1 MVIGVAIFP
10 IRTDWK
16 GLYHYLTAV
25 FLESNYE
32 MSSSHHDMDAETNR
46 TSRHSPDLS
55 RSEESSNTALPLKNI
70 AKSGAGANICQVFA
84 IVLLLLLQTLAQKW
98 EISNVNWRRQLW
110 LWKVDY
116 KDWRVRIKTYLK
128 SYCLCDVRIYLFFFL
143 ELVSQTLH
151 ACIRNG
157 IQEIWRPGQ
166 TWSLCAG
173 ARQNGAS
180 SSPAHWCRVRR
191 QAQNTF
197 TASAELQIF
206 DTVNWKLKPITDN
219 KTATTTFTLTG

>member
-84 IVLLLLLQTLAQKW
+84 IALLLLLTLAQKW
-98 EISNVNWRRQLW
+98 EIMWTEEDNFDFEKLI
-110 LWKVDY
+110 
-116 KDWRVRIKTYLK
+116 IKT
-128 SYCLCDVRIYLFFFL
+128 DVLGWKRILNPIVCVMYISIYF
-143 ELVSQTLH
+143 VSWSFSDLT
-151 ACIRNG
+151 CIRNR

-166 TWSLCAG
+166 TRSLCAG

-180 SSPAHWCRVRR
+180 SSQAHWHCTDWCRVRR

-197 TASAELQIF
+197 TASAVFYKYLIRWIG
-206 DTVNWKLKPITDN
+206 N
-219 KTATTTFTLTG
+219 